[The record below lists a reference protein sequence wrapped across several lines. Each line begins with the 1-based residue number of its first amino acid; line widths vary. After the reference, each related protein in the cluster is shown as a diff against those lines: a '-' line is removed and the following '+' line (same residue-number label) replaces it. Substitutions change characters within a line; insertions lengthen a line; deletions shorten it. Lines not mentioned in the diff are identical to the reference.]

1 MVEKCQCESKN
12 AGMCCP
18 LDSKLRTEWLM
29 KLEMEHASL
38 RQVSEEIANRLKII
52 SNTSRV
58 EILLML
64 HQREH
69 CMDEMARKLNI
80 QKSAVSYHLGIL
92 NEQGLICKEK
102 RTRFV
107 FYSLALEGVELISL
121 FRKK

>member
-1 MVEKCQCESKN
+1 MTDQCQCESKN

-18 LDSKLRTEWLM
+18 LDSKLRTEWLN
-29 KLEMEHASL
+29 KLEHEHASL

-52 SNTSRV
+52 SNPSRV

-64 HQREH
+64 QQREH
-69 CMDEMARKLNI
+69 CMDEMTRKLNI

-92 NEQGLICKEK
+92 NEQGMICKKK

-107 FYSLALEGVELISL
+107 FYSLTSEGMELISL
-121 FRKK
+121 FKQG